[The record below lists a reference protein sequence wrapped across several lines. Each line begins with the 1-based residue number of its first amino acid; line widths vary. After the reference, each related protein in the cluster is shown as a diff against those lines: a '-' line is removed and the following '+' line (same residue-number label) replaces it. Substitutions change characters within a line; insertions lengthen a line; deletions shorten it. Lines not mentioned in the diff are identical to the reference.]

1 MILVTGATAPVG
13 RHLVEELLAAGHGV
27 RALTRNPEEAD
38 MPEGAEVVAGDLS
51 QPETLPA
58 ALEGV
63 SAAFLQAYVPGFAPA
78 FMGAA
83 KDAGL
88 NRVVFQSSEAV
99 RDDLE
104 EQPNP
109 IAAFHHDIEREIEGS
124 RLEWTFLRLEVLSSN
139 AIQWAM
145 EVPEQVRAGNDV
157 VRGPYAE
164 AEGSPIHVAD
174 IAAAGAV
181 ALTSD
186 GHTGSKYLLTGPETL
201 THAEQVGII
210 GEAIGR
216 PLRYEELA
224 PEVAREEMIGHGQP
238 PPVVDFLLGSWAG
251 SVGNTAPIT
260 DAVERITGRP
270 ARTFARWASD
280 YAEDFR

>member
-38 MPEGAEVVAGDLS
+38 LPEVAEVVAGDLS

-88 NRVVFQSSEAV
+88 NRVVFQSSGAV

-109 IAAFHHDIEREIEGS
+109 IAAFHADIEREIEGS

-157 VRGPYAE
+157 VRSPYAK

-186 GHTGSKYLLTGPETL
+186 GHAGSKYLLTGPESL
-201 THAEQVGII
+201 THAEQVGVI

-224 PEVAREEMIGHGQP
+224 PEIAREEMIGHGQP
-238 PPVVDFLLGSWAG
+238 PPVVDFLLSSWAG
-251 SVGNTAPIT
+251 SVGNTAPVT
-260 DAVERITGRP
+260 DAVERSIGRP